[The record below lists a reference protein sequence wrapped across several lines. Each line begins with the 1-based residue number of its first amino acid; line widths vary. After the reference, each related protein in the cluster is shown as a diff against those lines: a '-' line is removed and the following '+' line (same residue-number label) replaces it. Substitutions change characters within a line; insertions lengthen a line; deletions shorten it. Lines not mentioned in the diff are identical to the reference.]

1 MTETIRLKRRMV
13 YLGSVWDVS
22 ASFPWAC
29 GIMVGAV
36 VEGDLTSQ
44 LETREGNTR
53 VLQPLLKARP
63 L

>member
-1 MTETIRLKRRMV
+1 M
-13 YLGSVWDVS
+13 GSVWDVP
-22 ASFPWAC
+22 ASFSWAC